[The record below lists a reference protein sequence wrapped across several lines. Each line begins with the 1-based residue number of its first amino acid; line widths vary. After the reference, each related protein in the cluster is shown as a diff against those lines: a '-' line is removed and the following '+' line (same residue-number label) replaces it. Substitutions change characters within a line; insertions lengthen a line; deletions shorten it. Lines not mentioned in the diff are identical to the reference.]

1 MNALK
6 RFYKHRLVLTAGCT
20 LTAIAAAAQTT
31 GGANKLLPLDTAVCT
46 GKLSNGFTY
55 FIRHNATPEKRV
67 VLYLVCKAGSIL
79 EKEEQRGM
87 AHFIE
92 HMSFNGTTHFP
103 KNALVDYLQKSGVR
117 FGADLNAYTSYNETV
132 YQLPLPSDNK
142 PLLENG
148 LQIMRDWAQEATLDA
163 TEIDKERGV
172 ILEEARLN
180 KGAQNRMR
188 DQFLPVMMNHSRYAD
203 RMPIGKDSV
212 LKFGKPETLRDFYH
226 NWYRPD
232 LQALIVVGDVD
243 VKQIEA
249 AIKKLFGTLVNPEQ
263 EKPRTDYAIPLTGK
277 NQFLTITDPEMT
289 ATTAEFFVKLP
300 GVHLRTEGDYRNAM
314 VQQLLNQVL
323 AQRFNEAGKQ
333 ANPPFLSGGAGIQ
346 DFLNQLQLFAVTVS
360 TGKGGLQKGIS
371 AAWREVER
379 ARRFGFTETEL
390 QRAKQD
396 YLGGIAAAWR
406 EKSKTPS
413 DQYVKEYL
421 QYFLHEVATPGIDKE
436 YQMVQALLPGITVA
450 DMNAVMQT
458 VVKNTD
464 RDIIIKAPESERG
477 NLPDEATVTSW
488 QQLVQQEPLEAYKDA
503 TVNKPLLAVKPVA
516 GKIVAIRA
524 QPEVGVTEYTLSN
537 GVKVALKSTGF
548 QKDEI
553 GFAGFAAGGTS
564 LYSDADY
571 QSASGA
577 AGIVSLSGV
586 ADYSN
591 TDLGKLLAGKQLM
604 VSPFISERGQGIN
617 GKATPADLETALQLV
632 YLYCTAPRKD
642 EAMFQNL
649 IARTSAG
656 LANRANDPNSVFGDT
671 IAAVMGNHH
680 IRRTGPTPEKLA
692 EVNLDRALAIYKE
705 LFSDASGF
713 TFLFV
718 GNIDTTTIKALLETY
733 LGGLPATYK
742 HAAAKDLGISIP
754 KGVIEKNVY
763 KGKEDKATVQLFFS
777 GDYVYNETANS
788 ELLALSKVLSI
799 RLLERLREEEGGVY
813 SPSANVKMNK
823 YPKAGYVFS
832 VAFGCA
838 PANVD
843 KLIASVL
850 DEIKKLRE
858 AGPAQVNLDKYK
870 AEARASI
877 TTSLQNNGFWMSY
890 LSSQYQNQEP
900 LNMVLNQQQL
910 LDKMTVLLLQ
920 KAANDYLKADNYIR
934 LVLLPEMEKK

>member
-1 MNALK
+1 MNVMN
-6 RFYKHRLVLTAGCT
+6 RWGRPVL
-20 LTAIAAAAQTT
+20 AIAAVSLLSLTESGAQTT
-31 GGANKLLPLDTAVCT
+31 AQTVLPLDTAVRT
-46 GKLSNGFTY
+46 GKLANGFTY

-79 EKEEQRGM
+79 ETEEQRGL

-132 YQLPLPSDNK
+132 YQLPLPTDNRK
-142 PLLENG
+142 LLMDG

-172 ILEEARLN
+172 ILEEARLK
-180 KGAQNRMR
+180 KGAQERI
-188 DQFLPVMMNHSRYAD
+188 QQQLLPVLMNNSRYAV
-203 RMPIGKDSV
+203 RMPIGVDSV
-212 LKFGKPETLRDFYH
+212 LKYGKPETLRQFYH
-226 NWYRPD
+226 DWYRPD

-243 VKQIEA
+243 VKEIEA
-249 AIKKLFGTLVNPEQ
+249 EIKKRFGSLANPKA
-263 EKPRTDYAIPLTGK
+263 EKPRTQYTIPLTGK
-277 NQFLTITDPEMT
+277 NQFLAITDAEMT
-289 ATTAEFFVKLP
+289 GTTAEIQIKLP
-300 GVHLRTEGDYRNAM
+300 GVQLRTESDYKNA
-314 VQQLLNQVL
+314 VTEQLLNQLL
-323 AQRFNEAGKQ
+323 AQRFNEVGKQ

-346 DFLNQLQLFAVTVS
+346 DFLNQLQLFAVTV
-360 TGKGGLQKGIS
+360 GVDKGGLQKGIS
-371 AAWREVER
+371 AAWREIER
-379 ARRFGFTETEL
+379 AKRFGFTETEL
-390 QRAKQD
+390 QRAKQN
-396 YLGGIAAAWR
+396 YLGGIAAAWK
-406 EKSKTPS
+406 EKSKTNS
-413 DQYVKEYL
+413 EQYVKEYM
-421 QYFLHEVATPGIDKE
+421 QYFLHEVAAPGIDKE
-436 YQMVQALLPGITVA
+436 YEMAKTLLAAITAA
-450 DMNAVMQT
+450 DVNAVMKS
-458 VVKNTD
+458 VVKETD
-464 RDIIIKAPESERG
+464 RDIIIKAPETERS
-477 NLPDEATVTSW
+477 NLPDEAAVVSW
-488 QQLVQQEPLEAYKDA
+488 LRAVQQEPLEAYKDA
-503 TVNKPLLAVKPVA
+503 VVNKPLLGVKPVP
-516 GKIVAIRA
+516 GKIIAIHQQR
-524 QPEVGVTEYTLSN
+524 EVGVTEYTLSN
-537 GVKVALKSTGF
+537 GLKVALKPTSF
-548 QKDEI
+548 QKEEVS
-553 GFAGFAAGGTS
+553 FAGFSAGGTS

-577 AGIVSLSGV
+577 AGLVSLSGV
-586 ADYSN
+586 AEYSN

-617 GKATPADLETALQLV
+617 GKATPDDLETALQLV

-642 EAMFQNL
+642 EALFQNL
-649 IARTSAG
+649 IARTKAG

-671 IAAVMGNHH
+671 IAAVMGNHNM
-680 IRRTGPTPEKLA
+680 RRTGPTAEKLS

-705 LFSDASGF
+705 LFADASGF

-718 GNIDTTTIKALLETY
+718 GNIDTTAIKPLLETY
-733 LGGLPATYK
+733 LGGLPATHK
-742 HAAAKDLGISIP
+742 HAAARDLNIPIPQGI
-754 KGVIEKNVY
+754 IERNVF

-777 GDYVYNETANS
+777 GDYTYNETTNS

-813 SPSANVKMNK
+813 APSAKVNMNK
-823 YPKAGYVFS
+823 YPQAGYAFS

-900 LNMVLNQQQL
+900 LGTVLDQQQL
-910 LDKMTVLLLQ
+910 LDKMTVQTLQ
-920 KAANDYLKADNYIR
+920 QAAVKYLQGNNFIR
-934 LVLLPEMEKK
+934 LVLLPETAQ